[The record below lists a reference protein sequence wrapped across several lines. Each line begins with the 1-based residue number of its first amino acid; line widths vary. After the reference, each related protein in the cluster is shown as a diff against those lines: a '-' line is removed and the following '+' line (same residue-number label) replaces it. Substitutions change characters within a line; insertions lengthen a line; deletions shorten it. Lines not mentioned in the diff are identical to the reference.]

1 MSILSDELLNDPLGR
16 GYSAMIDLEAAD
28 SLNIVDRPR
37 NRELM
42 TGSEL
47 LANTDSVE
55 YNSLTDSKRDQ
66 WLSLCGVDSIN
77 PFGSVVQIVVQ
88 IWGGGSTTIANLQA
102 ARIEL
107 ISRAQELGLG
117 LINEGDVNHARV
129 I

>member
-16 GYSAMIDLEAAD
+16 GYSTMIDLEAAD

-47 LANTDSVE
+47 LANTDSAE

-66 WLSLCGVDSIN
+66 WLSLCGVDSID
-77 PFGSVVQIVVQ
+77 PFGSVVQIVIQ
-88 IWGGGSTTIANLQA
+88 IWGGGSTTISNLQA
-102 ARIEL
+102 ARIIL

-117 LINEGDVNHARV
+117 QVNEGHIQGVRN
-129 I
+129 